1 MSTLDF
7 FNVSGKTEITQFDFT
22 VLVNQNVGWFNIS
35 MNESSTVNIFD
46 TLENLIDDK
55 LMMKFGHLGII
66 TQDCMK
72 I

>member
-22 VLVNQNVGWFNIS
+22 VLVNQDIGWFDIS
-35 MNESSTVNIFD
+35 MYESSTMNIFD
-46 TLENLIDDK
+46 TLENLINDE

-66 TQDCMK
+66 S
-72 I
+72 